1 MSSKAATHAWPVAIN
16 GMAGQSRP
24 ERKEWMQRA
33 SAEAFLHDPRIIRK
47 QGEKKMNNR
56 IMGVHKEVTEME
68 EEEENLTC
76 AWK

>member
-1 MSSKAATHAWPVAIN
+1 MSSIAAAHAWPVASN
-16 GMAGQSRP
+16 GMAGQRRP

-33 SAEAFLHDPRIIRK
+33 SAEVFLHDPRIIRK

-56 IMGVHKEVTEME
+56 TVEAHKEVTEME

-76 AWK
+76 A

>member
-1 MSSKAATHAWPVAIN
+1 
-16 GMAGQSRP
+16 MAGQSRP

-33 SAEAFLHDPRIIRK
+33 SVEAFLHDPRIIRK

-76 AWK
+76 AWKHRLRHGESVPARPQQL